1 MDHLLNVTTG
11 LSIVLIVIVLVS
23 VRRAHIRV
31 EYSVSWLVAACAM
44 LVLSQ
49 ARPVLD
55 AVRRTI
61 GLPDTPLTL
70 FLLGGGVLLIMF
82 FRFSVIISHLRDDN
96 IALAQRV
103 AILEYHL
110 RSLGN
115 HENKKREVRK
125 TVVAPGP
132 GGTRRAP
139 PRGPGFWGWRAR
151 WWRCSGPTRRRCTAS
166 FCSTTTLFPSRCRT
180 PRLRCAPGSA
190 RSVRCSCSPIGSTR
204 AFRRKTRTRIT
215 S

>member
-1 MDHLLNVTTG
+1 MDRLLDVTTG
-11 LSIVLIVIVLVS
+11 LSIVLLIIVLVS

-31 EYSVSWLVAACAM
+31 EYSVSWLLAACAM
-44 LVLSQ
+44 LVLSR

-55 AVRRTI
+55 AVRRLI

-110 RSLGN
+110 RSFKD
-115 HENKKREVRK
+115 HEEQE
-125 TVVAPGP
+125 A
-132 GGTRRAP
+132 
-139 PRGPGFWGWRAR
+139 
-151 WWRCSGPTRRRCTAS
+151 
-166 FCSTTTLFPSRCRT
+166 
-180 PRLRCAPGSA
+180 
-190 RSVRCSCSPIGSTR
+190 
-204 AFRRKTRTRIT
+204 
-215 S
+215 